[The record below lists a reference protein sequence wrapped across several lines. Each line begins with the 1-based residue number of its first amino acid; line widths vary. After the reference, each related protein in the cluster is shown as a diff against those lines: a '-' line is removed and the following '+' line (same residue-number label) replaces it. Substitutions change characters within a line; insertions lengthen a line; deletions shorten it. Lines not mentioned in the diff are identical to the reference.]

1 MSCYRLLRRALP
13 DDEVVESVDHLHL
26 EPLPRVVQTAR
37 RFVRDHLPQGI
48 SEDTTETVLLLTSEL
63 VTNAVIHA
71 RTAIEVGIT
80 VTTNK
85 VLVTVHDEDLGRPS
99 DTYPGREGGRGL
111 GLVAAM
117 AEETAT
123 EKHLGE
129 GKTVWFRL
137 ARAEVDSGASA

>member
-1 MSCYRLLRRALP
+1 MSCYRLLTRALP

-26 EPLPRVVQTAR
+26 EPLPRVVQSAR
-37 RFVRDHLPQGI
+37 SFVGEHLPDGDA
-48 SEDTTETVLLLTSEL
+48 DTLDTILLLTSEL

-85 VLVTVHDEDLGRPS
+85 VLVTVHDEDLGLPS
-99 DTYPGREGGRGL
+99 DSYPGREGGRGL

-117 AEETAT
+117 SEETAT
-123 EKHLGE
+123 ERHAGE

-137 ARAEVDSGASA
+137 SRRSTAEASA

>member
-1 MSCYRLLRRALP
+1 MSCYRLLTQALP

-26 EPLPRVVQTAR
+26 DPLPKVVQTAR
-37 RFVRDHLPQGI
+37 AFVRDRLPAV
-48 SEDTTETVLLLTSEL
+48 SDETAETVLLLTSEL

-71 RTAIEVGIT
+71 RTPIEVGVT

-85 VLVTVHDEDLGRPS
+85 VLVTVHDEDLGHPS

-123 EKHLGE
+123 ERHHGE

-137 ARAEVDSGASA
+137 ARVPDGAEARA

>member
-1 MSCYRLLRRALP
+1 MVTEFETSLPSSLDAPRDARALLGQWLP
-13 DDEVVESVDHLHL
+13 DLTSEEL
-26 EPLPRVVQTAR
+26 EDAK
-37 RFVRDHLPQGI
+37 
-48 SEDTTETVLLLTSEL
+48 LLTSEL

-80 VTTNK
+80 ISTSK
-85 VLVTVHDEDLGRPS
+85 VLITVHDEDLGHPS

-117 AEETAT
+117 AEQTAT
-123 EKHLGE
+123 ERHVGE

-137 ARAEVDSGASA
+137 SRRSAAEESA

>member
-1 MSCYRLLRRALP
+1 MSCYRLLTRALP

-26 EPLPRVVQTAR
+26 EPLPRVVQSAR
-37 RFVRDHLPQGI
+37 AFVRDRLP
-48 SEDTTETVLLLTSEL
+48 DTDADTLDTILLLTSEL

-85 VLVTVHDEDLGRPS
+85 VLITEHDEDQGHPS
-99 DTYPGREGGRGL
+99 DPNPGREGGRGQ

-123 EKHLGE
+123 ERHVGE

-137 ARAEVDSGASA
+137 ARRVASEESA

>member
-1 MSCYRLLRRALP
+1 MSCYRLLARALP

-26 EPLPRVVQTAR
+26 EPLPRMVQSAR
-37 RFVRDHLPQGI
+37 SFVRDRLPD
-48 SEDTTETVLLLTSEL
+48 EVTHETAETALLLTSEL

-71 RTAIEVGIT
+71 RTAIEVGVT

-85 VLVTVHDEDLGRPS
+85 VLITVHDEDLGRPS
-99 DTYPGREGGRGL
+99 DTDPGREGGRGL

-117 AEETAT
+117 SEDTAT
-123 EKHLGE
+123 ERHQGE

-137 ARAEVDSGASA
+137 ARTQDAP

>member
-1 MSCYRLLRRALP
+1 VSCYRLLTSALP
-13 DDEVVESVDHLHL
+13 AEEVVESVDHLHL
-26 EPLPRVVQTAR
+26 EPLPRVVQSAR
-37 RFVRDHLPQGI
+37 SFVRDRLP
-48 SEDTTETVLLLTSEL
+48 DTDADTVDTVLLLTSEL

-80 VTTNK
+80 ISTSK
-85 VLVTVHDEDLGRPS
+85 VLITVHDEDLGHPS

-117 AEETAT
+117 AEQTAT
-123 EKHLGE
+123 ERHVGE

-137 ARAEVDSGASA
+137 SRRSAAEESA

>member
-1 MSCYRLLRRALP
+1 MSCYRLLTRALP

-26 EPLPRVVQTAR
+26 EPLPRVVQSAR
-37 RFVRDHLPQGI
+37 AFVRDRLP
-48 SEDTTETVLLLTSEL
+48 DTDADTLDTILLLTSEL

-85 VLVTVHDEDLGRPS
+85 VLITVHDEDLGHPS

-117 AEETAT
+117 SEETAT
-123 EKHLGE
+123 ERHVGE

-137 ARAEVDSGASA
+137 ARRAASEVTA

>member
-1 MSCYRLLRRALP
+1 MSCYRLLTRALP

-26 EPLPRVVQTAR
+26 EPLPRVVQSAR
-37 RFVRDHLPQGI
+37 TFVGDRLPDVDA
-48 SEDTTETVLLLTSEL
+48 DTLDTVLLLTSEL

-85 VLVTVHDEDLGRPS
+85 VLVTVHDEDLGLPS

-117 AEETAT
+117 SEETAT
-123 EKHLGE
+123 ERHVGE

-137 ARAEVDSGASA
+137 SRRTAAEESA

>member
-1 MSCYRLLRRALP
+1 MSCYRLLTHALP

-26 EPLPRVVQTAR
+26 EPLPRMVQTAR
-37 RFVRDHLPQGI
+37 AFVRDRLPAV
-48 SEDTTETVLLLTSEL
+48 DDATLETVLLVSSEL

-85 VLVTVHDEDLGRPS
+85 VLVTVHDEDLGRPA
-99 DTYPGREGGRGL
+99 DNDPAREGGRGL

-123 EKHLGE
+123 ERHLGE

-137 ARAEVDSGASA
+137 ARGGADA

>member
-1 MSCYRLLRRALP
+1 MSCYRLLTQALP
-13 DDEVVESVDHLHL
+13 DDEVVESVDHLRL
-26 EPLPRVVQTAR
+26 DPLPRMVQTAR
-37 RFVRDHLPQGI
+37 SFVRDRLPAV
-48 SEDTTETVLLLTSEL
+48 SDATVETVLLLTSEL

-99 DTYPGREGGRGL
+99 DTDPGREGGRGL

-117 AEETAT
+117 SEETAT
-123 EKHLGE
+123 ERHLGE

-137 ARAEVDSGASA
+137 SRWEEQA

>member
-37 RFVRDHLPQGI
+37 TFVRDRLPAGL
-48 SEDTTETVLLLTSEL
+48 SDETVETVLLLTSEL
-63 VTNAVIHA
+63 VTNAVLHA
-71 RTAIEVGIT
+71 RTVIEVGIT

-99 DTYPGREGGRGL
+99 DSYPGREGGRGL

-137 ARAEVDSGASA
+137 ARTDLDAEAGA

>member
-1 MSCYRLLRRALP
+1 M
-13 DDEVVESVDHLHL
+13 DHLHL
-26 EPLPRVVQTAR
+26 EPLPRVVSDAR
-37 RFVRDHLPQGI
+37 AFMRDHAPAMAADLL
-48 SEDTTETVLLLTSEL
+48 DVLVLLTSEL

-85 VLVTVHDEDLGRPS
+85 LLITVHDEDLGRPS

-111 GLVAAM
+111 GLGAAM
-117 AEETAT
+117 SEQTAT
-123 EKHLGE
+123 ERHQGE

-137 ARAEVDSGASA
+137 ARTGAQRTGAQQ

>member
-1 MSCYRLLRRALP
+1 MSCYRLLTQALP
-13 DDEVVESVDHLHL
+13 ADEVVESVDHLQI
-26 EPLPRVVQTAR
+26 EPLPRLVQTAR
-37 RFVRDHLPQGI
+37 AFVRDRLPNDVR
-48 SEDTTETVLLLTSEL
+48 EETAQTALLLTSEL

-71 RTAIEVGIT
+71 RTAIEIGIT

-85 VLVTVHDEDLGRPS
+85 LLITVHDEDLGRPS

-117 AEETAT
+117 SEQTAT
-123 EKHLGE
+123 ERHQGE

-137 ARAEVDSGASA
+137 ARAGAPQ

>member
-1 MSCYRLLRRALP
+1 MSCYRLLTHALP
-13 DDEVVESVDHLHL
+13 ADEVVESVDHLHL
-26 EPLPRVVQTAR
+26 EPLPRVAQTAR
-37 RFVRDHLPQGI
+37 AFVRERLPDVDA
-48 SEDTTETVLLLTSEL
+48 DTLDTVLLLTSEL

-85 VLVTVHDEDLGRPS
+85 VLVTVHDEDLGLPS

-117 AEETAT
+117 SEETAT
-123 EKHLGE
+123 ERHVGE

-137 ARAEVDSGASA
+137 ARRSAVEENA

>member
-1 MSCYRLLRRALP
+1 MSCYRLLRDALP

-37 RFVRDHLPQGI
+37 TFVRDRLPKGV
-48 SEDTTETVLLLTSEL
+48 SDDTTETILLLTSEL

-117 AEETAT
+117 AEETAS
-123 EKHLGE
+123 ERHLGE

-137 ARAEVDSGASA
+137 ARGEGQS

>member
-1 MSCYRLLRRALP
+1 MSCYRLLTRALP

-26 EPLPRVVQTAR
+26 EPLPRVVQSAR
-37 RFVRDHLPQGI
+37 VFVGDRLPDVAP
-48 SEDTTETVLLLTSEL
+48 DTLDTILLLTSEL

-85 VLVTVHDEDLGRPS
+85 VLVTVHDEDLGLPS
-99 DTYPGREGGRGL
+99 DTDPGREGGRGL

-117 AEETAT
+117 SEETAT
-123 EKHLGE
+123 ERHVGE

-137 ARAEVDSGASA
+137 SRRSTEESA

>member
-1 MSCYRLLRRALP
+1 
-13 DDEVVESVDHLHL
+13 
-26 EPLPRVVQTAR
+26 
-37 RFVRDHLPQGI
+37 
-48 SEDTTETVLLLTSEL
+48 
-63 VTNAVIHA
+63 VIHA

-85 VLVTVHDEDLGRPS
+85 ILVTVHDEDLGHPS

-117 AEETAT
+117 SEETAT
-123 EKHLGE
+123 ERHAGE

-137 ARAEVDSGASA
+137 ARRTAPSEVIA

>member
-13 DDEVVESVDHLHL
+13 DDETVESVDHLHL

-37 RFVRDHLPQGI
+37 AFVRDRLPAGV
-48 SEDTTETVLLLTSEL
+48 SDATADTVLLLTSEL

-117 AEETAT
+117 AEETAS
-123 EKHLGE
+123 ERHLGE

-137 ARAEVDSGASA
+137 ARAEEPS